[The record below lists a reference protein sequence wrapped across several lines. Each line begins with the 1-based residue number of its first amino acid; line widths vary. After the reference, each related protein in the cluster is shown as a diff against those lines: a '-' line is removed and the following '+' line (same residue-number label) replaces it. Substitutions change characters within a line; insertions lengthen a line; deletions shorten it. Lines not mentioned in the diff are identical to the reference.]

1 MQAKSADTKGEHR
14 RMDPPSRPRRERT
27 SVAQFMR
34 EVRLELRRVNWPSR
48 REVASYSLVVLVAV
62 SLITLFVA
70 LIDQLFGQFVL
81 QVFG

>member
-14 RMDPPSRPRRERT
+14 RMDGSPPKRERT
-27 SVAQFMR
+27 SVAQFLR

-48 REVASYSLVVLVAV
+48 REVASYSVVVLVAV
-62 SLITLFVA
+62 TLLTIFVA
-70 LIDQLFGQFVL
+70 LLDQLFGQFVL

>member
-62 SLITLFVA
+62 SLLTLFVA
-70 LIDQLFGQFVL
+70 LIDQVFGQFVL
-81 QVFG
+81 RVFG

>member
-1 MQAKSADTKGEHR
+1 MQAKSAETKGEQR
-14 RMDPPSRPRRERT
+14 RMDPSSRPRRERT

-62 SLITLFVA
+62 SLLTLFVA